1 MKKSSFRR
9 LIALLTALALLCAL
23 AACGGK
29 TPAGTDETTTEGTQN
44 LANVPTGLWALTYI
58 GNENGEYVEEFNVV
72 EGFDGKPVN
81 FMEIATLD
89 YGEISY
95 FDLDENGEGVLREYS
110 KDPRSVKF
118 DAEKLTFDDGT
129 EIPYVRDGDRL
140 WYEDEPGFFCV
151 MLNVTQ
157 AEYERIL
164 RGAYDC
170 KLLKDAQIGDLVAL
184 GTYDTAPGN
193 DKTEVIKWRVIDKDG
208 DKLLILCDQLIDSFC
223 YHNEEKGGV
232 LETMSWQDSTVRAF
246 LNGDF
251 LTCCFTEEE
260 IALIET
266 THLKNEG
273 LNDVLENLWRNVE
286 DKGEATYSELKDQDL
301 PDGPETDDKVF
312 LLSVDEVLKYF
323 GDETAPDPDQ
333 SEDNYP
339 FSVIDTYPKA
349 IAYVTKAV
357 QDNHEGYYDRE
368 TNGGAWMT
376 RTLSVGSHRN
386 TLVTYVSGS
395 GHFFNYFTNTPMFI
409 RPAMWVRAE

>member
-1 MKKSSFRR
+1 MKKTSFRR
-9 LIALLTALALLCAL
+9 LIALLLALTLLAAL
-23 AACGGK
+23 SACGGK
-29 TPAGTDETTTEGTQN
+29 TPTEEPDTSGAAED
-44 LANVPTGLWALTYI
+44 LGNVPTGLWALTYL

-72 EGFDGKPVN
+72 DGFDGNPVN

-95 FDLDENGEGVLREYS
+95 FDLDENGEGLLHEYS
-110 KDPRSVKF
+110 KDPRPVKF
-118 DAEKLTFDDGT
+118 DSEKLTFDDGT

-140 WYEDEPGFFCV
+140 WYESEPGFFCV
-151 MLNVTQ
+151 MLNVN
-157 AEYERIL
+157 ELEFDRIL

-170 KLLKDAQIGDLVAL
+170 KLLEDAEVGDLVAL

-193 DKTEVIKWRVIDKDG
+193 DKTEALKWRVIDKDG

-223 YHNEEKGGV
+223 YHNEETGGV
-232 LETMSWQDSTVRAF
+232 PDTMSWQDSTVRAF

-251 LTCCFTEEE
+251 LTECFAEEE
-260 IALIET
+260 IARIET
-266 THLKNEG
+266 THLKNEA
-273 LNDVLENLWRNVE
+273 LQDQLEYLWRNVE
-286 DKGEATYSELKDQDL
+286 DKGDATYSELKNQDL

-323 GDETAPDPDQ
+323 GDEMAPDPDQ
-333 SEDNYP
+333 SEENYP

-357 QDNHEGYYDRE
+357 QDLHQGYYDRV